1 MSVSSLSIR
10 GKLLLAMMS
19 TTLTALVLTGGGL
32 LRYQYLEARS
42 RLVDEVTRVAD
53 IVAANNLAA
62 AQFEDRR
69 AAEASLHTLGV
80 DRRVIRA
87 AILDASGKTL
97 ASYAREDGALP
108 APGHTPY
115 EVDDTVVISRPLS
128 LDGHRLGT
136 LVLQVGLAAFRGQF
150 IGDARLLL
158 FLVGM
163 AAVVAFAVALALR
176 RVIAAP
182 LLYLAAQAELVS
194 KRADYSVRVQKRSD
208 DDVGVLFDRF
218 NGMLS
223 EIERR
228 DRALQDSRAQLEARV
243 TERTAALQAASDHAI
258 ELAERAEAASRAKS
272 AFLANMSHELR
283 TPLNAV
289 IGYSEMLAEDAAGSG
304 NAEMVADLN
313 RIQTAGRHLLGLIT
327 DVLDLSKIEVGRMD
341 LNLSTFDVASL
352 AREAA
357 VTAQPLVHANGNV
370 FETIVPDTLGEMVG
384 DAMRVKQVLLNVLG
398 NAAKFTKHGR
408 VRFEV
413 FRPQATDALVFR
425 VTDTGIGMT
434 GEQLARVFDEF
445 TQADAST
452 TRKYGG
458 TGLGLTITR
467 RLCQLMGGD
476 VVAESAP
483 GEGSVFTVTLPPAVR
498 APSGGASVSVAAPPE
513 TRPVPSTDGCSLL
526 RQTTAGGMILSS
538 ERCHLDDTP
547 SFSGSR

>member
-69 AAEASLHTLGV
+69 AAEASLRTLGV
-80 DRRVIRA
+80 DQRVIRA
-87 AILDASGKTL
+87 AILGASGKTL
-97 ASYAREDGALP
+97 ASYASGDGALP
-108 APGHTPY
+108 APGDAPY
-115 EVDDTVVISRPLS
+115 ELNDTVVISRPLS
-128 LDGHRLGT
+128 LDGHRIGT

-150 IGDARLLL
+150 IGDAKLLL
-158 FLVGM
+158 LLVGM
-163 AAVVAFAVALALR
+163 AAVAAFVVALALR

-194 KRADYSVRVQKRSD
+194 RQADYSVRVQKRSD

-228 DRALQDSRAQLEARV
+228 DRALQESRAHLEARV
-243 TERTAALQAASDHAI
+243 TERTAALKAASDHAL

-289 IGYSEMLAEDAAGSG
+289 IGYSEMLAEDAAASG
-304 NAEMVADLN
+304 NAETVADLN

-357 VTAQPLVHANGNV
+357 ETAQPLVRANGNV

-398 NAAKFTKHGR
+398 NAAKFTQHGR

-413 FRPQATDALVFR
+413 VRSQETDAVVFH
-425 VTDTGIGMT
+425 VADTGIGMT

-452 TRKYGG
+452 TKKYGG

-483 GEGSVFTVTLPPAVR
+483 GEGSIFTVTLPA
-498 APSGGASVSVAAPPE
+498 SGGRQRRQPEAASGLGDAA
-513 TRPVPSTDGCSLL
+513 
-526 RQTTAGGMILSS
+526 
-538 ERCHLDDTP
+538 
-547 SFSGSR
+547 